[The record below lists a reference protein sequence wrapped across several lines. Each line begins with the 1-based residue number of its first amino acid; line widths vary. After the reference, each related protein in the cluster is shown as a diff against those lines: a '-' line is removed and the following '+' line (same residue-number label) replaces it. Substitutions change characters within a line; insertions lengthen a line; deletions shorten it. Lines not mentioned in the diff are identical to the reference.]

1 MQVGTTSCTK
11 TKTITDTDTVNITK
25 TDTLTVTDTV
35 RTDTILSVQILTA
48 NSWKLEE
55 ERGVDGNNILYYV
68 RGGSSNTESFD
79 NEYITFN
86 ATGTGTYVDPNG
98 GTSTL
103 TWNFTDSTYTSIVY
117 LVQFPSLPTTITW
130 NNLVYKNKSISYD
143 EYFTQSG
150 VNCQNEA
157 IRIVK

>member
-1 MQVGTTSCTK
+1 
-11 TKTITDTDTVNITK
+11 
-25 TDTLTVTDTV
+25 
-35 RTDTILSVQILTA
+35 
-48 NSWKLEE
+48 
-55 ERGVDGNNILYYV
+55 VDGNTILYYV
-68 RGGSSNTESFD
+68 RGGSTNTDDFD

-86 ATGTGTYVDPNG
+86 ANGTGTYVDPNG

-143 EYFTQSG
+143 EYFSESG
-150 VNCQNEA
+150 VNAENET